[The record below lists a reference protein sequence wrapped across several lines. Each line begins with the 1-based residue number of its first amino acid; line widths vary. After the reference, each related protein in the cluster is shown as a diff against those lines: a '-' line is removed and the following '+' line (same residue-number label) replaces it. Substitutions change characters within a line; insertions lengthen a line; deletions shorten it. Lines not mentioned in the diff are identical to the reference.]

1 MTAIAPLIPALEDA
15 GALGR
20 LRWVDVCPLVDLVPE
35 RGVCAVVG
43 RSQVAV
49 FRTGAGDEVLAVSN
63 YDPFSKAFVM
73 SRGMVGSKGDR
84 LKVVSPVYK
93 QGFDLRTG
101 QCLDDP
107 EVALA
112 TFECRVVDGMVQ
124 AALPTDR

>member
-1 MTAIAPLIPALEDA
+1 MTAIAPAVSPLEGVDA
-15 GALGR
+15 ADLGH
-20 LRWVDVCPLVDLVPE
+20 WVDVCPLRELVPE

-49 FRTGAGDEVLAVSN
+49 FRVGDGEEVLAVSN
-63 YDPFSKAFVM
+63 FDPFSKAFVL

-93 QGFDLRTG
+93 QSFDLRTG
-101 QCLDDP
+101 ECLDDP
-107 EVALA
+107 DVVLA
-112 TFECRVVDGMVQ
+112 TFACRVVDGMVQ